1 MKQLTICMATILS
14 LFCMAPHAEAKNP
27 ENVESDHVIV
37 TLKSGEKIDCY
48 IHRGWQA
55 EESMFKKE
63 NYAFKVLMSPDDKD
77 PVEYTTDDVESI
89 DYVEVTEAHPDGLRW
104 ESRPLASPSFS
115 SRYNTIQRLLC
126 VEKVGKNATTYW
138 WKIWTSTGRNLAS
151 RQLVTYMGVRFHND
165 PEGIVY
171 PYTLVNSV
179 LMKDKYP
186 GLKEF
191 CKQWFKGPEGKMH
204 KKEAD
209 ENDSWIL
216 EMYDA
221 YLAQRAAEATP
232 ETASEQQADDAADAT
247 VE

>member
-77 PVEYTTDDVESI
+77 PVEYTADDVESI

-165 PEGIVY
+165 PEGKV
-171 PYTLVNSV
+171 
-179 LMKDKYP
+179 
-186 GLKEF
+186 
-191 CKQWFKGPEGKMH
+191 H